1 MDCNKCNFGCRAD
14 RVAVFAFL
22 GLACGSHT
30 AATVRR
36 NMAKVKVFIWKI
48 KFPLQYLPSQCDFQI
63 RQFYVICL
71 LPDGPLQLP
80 ADEGLAEKAHHMDPA
95 VVDHENVAQESRA
108 LGNSRRLLSPCMPST
123 ESTSEVVGP
132 SLLCAINDL

>member
-1 MDCNKCNFGCRAD
+1 VDCNKCNFGCRAD

-36 NMAKVKVFIWKI
+36 NMAKVKVFILKI

-71 LPDGPLQLP
+71 LLDGTLQLP
-80 ADEGLAEKAHHMDPA
+80 VDEDHTDPA
-95 VVDHENVAQESRA
+95 VVDHEKVAQESRA

-123 ESTSEVVGP
+123 ESTSEVVEP